1 MARVNSCSSQATEL
15 VPLAKQRR
23 GQALPRA
30 GARDDNFLGCVSA
43 IIFFAHP
50 VSKSLLLQQL
60 SLRRT
65 TLRRA
70 CGVREKKIT
79 WPTKKI
85 RYYR

>member
-30 GARDDNFLGCVSA
+30 GARDDNFLGCFSA

-50 VSKSLLLQQL
+50 VPKSLLLQQL
-60 SLRRT
+60 SLRKSA
-65 TLRRA
+65 LRQA
-70 CGVREKKIT
+70 CGARAKKVE
-79 WPTKKI
+79 WLTKKI
-85 RYYR
+85 LYCR